1 MSGKRSGGSGGSG
14 SGGRRS
20 SSSARPNKPSRAQR
34 VAGRLQA
41 ELMELVLRGA
51 LRDPSLADTYFTQI
65 QLSDDLRH
73 ARIYFRL
80 TRPTLGAKD
89 REHALQAMERASGF
103 LRKELGPKL
112 QLQYMPELKFFW
124 DEGLDRAARVEE
136 MLDEIR
142 REEGAGPERDEDE
155 DGS

>member
-1 MSGKRSGGSGGSG
+1 MGGKRSGGAG
-14 SGGRRS
+14 GGRRND
-20 SSSARPNKPSRAQR
+20 RPNKPSRAQR

-51 LRDPSLADTYFTQI
+51 LRDPSLADAYFTQI

-80 TRPTLGAKD
+80 TRPNVGDKD
-89 REHALQAMERASGF
+89 REHALGALDRASGF

-112 QLQYMPELKFFW
+112 QLQYMPDLKFFW
-124 DEGLDRAARVEE
+124 DEGLDRMARVDSI
-136 MLDEIR
+136 LAEIH
-142 REEGAGPERDEDE
+142 ADEDDSE
-155 DGS
+155 GEP

>member
-1 MSGKRSGGSGGSG
+1 MSGKRTG

-20 SSSARPNKPSRAQR
+20 SSGSSIARPNKPGRAQR

-51 LRDPSLADTYFTQI
+51 LRDPGLADAYFTEI

-89 REHALQAMERASGF
+89 REHALQALERASGF

-124 DEGLDRAARVEE
+124 DEGLDRAARVQE
-136 MLDEIR
+136 MLEEIR
-142 REEGAGPERDEDE
+142 REEGADDQRDEGEDE
-155 DGS
+155 S

>member
-1 MSGKRSGGSGGSG
+1 MGGKRSGNAGGG
-14 SGGRRS
+14 GGRRNE
-20 SSSARPNKPSRAQR
+20 RPSNKPSRAQR

-41 ELMELVLRGA
+41 ELMELVLRGG
-51 LRDPSLADTYFTQI
+51 LRDPGLTDAYFTQI

-80 TRPTLGAKD
+80 TRPNLGAKD
-89 REHALQAMERASGF
+89 REHALQALERASGF

-124 DEGLDRAARVEE
+124 DDGLDRAARVDS
-136 MLDEIR
+136 LLAEIHR
-142 REEGAGPERDEDE
+142 EDE
-155 DGS
+155 GESGES

>member
-1 MSGKRSGGSGGSG
+1 MGAKRSG
-14 SGGRRS
+14 SGGGKRVDRS
-20 SSSARPNKPSRAQR
+20 NKPSRAQR
-34 VAGRLQA
+34 VSGRLQA

-51 LRDPSLADTYFTQI
+51 LRDPGLADAYFTQI

-80 TRPTLGAKD
+80 TRPNLGAKD
-89 REHALQAMERASGF
+89 REHALTALERASGF

-124 DEGLDRAARVEE
+124 DDGLDRAARVDSLLAEIHRDDSN
-136 MLDEIR
+136 DEG
-142 REEGAGPERDEDE
+142 E
-155 DGS
+155 S

>member
-1 MSGKRSGGSGGSG
+1 MTMGAKRSGGGGG
-14 SGGRRS
+14 KRVD
-20 SSSARPNKPSRAQR
+20 RPNKPSRAQR
-34 VAGRLQA
+34 VSGRLQA

-51 LRDPSLADTYFTQI
+51 LRDPGLADAYFTQI

-80 TRPTLGAKD
+80 TRPNLGAKD
-89 REHALQAMERASGF
+89 REHALTALERASGF

-124 DEGLDRAARVEE
+124 DDGLDRAARVDS
-136 MLDEIR
+136 LLAEIH
-142 REEGAGPERDEDE
+142 RDDAD
-155 DGS
+155 DGNDKGET

>member
-1 MSGKRSGGSGGSG
+1 MSGKRSGGGG
-14 SGGRRS
+14 SGGRR

-51 LRDPSLADTYFTQI
+51 LRDPSLADAYFTEI
-65 QLSDDLRH
+65 HLSDDLRH

-89 REHALQAMERASGF
+89 REHALQALERASGY

-124 DEGLDRAARVEE
+124 DEGLDRAARVNE
-136 MLDEIR
+136 MLEEIR
-142 REEGAGPERDEDE
+142 REESADPERDEDE